1 MVGAGGLNSDATWAR
16 RPSSP
21 PELTGFDMLL
31 SAHARSLRPRS
42 ILVARIVTAVTIVAP
57 TEPTRNDESTQK
69 QRRSSKLVRQLSS
82 ASAAAR
88 SKSAI
93 SFSESSATR
102 IFLMQYKTSGITRL
116 NRSACAWEAFS
127 SSVAAKRRALSSSIA
142 ANRLAKKSF
151 GMFNLGLLVLDWIG
165 PIIRC
170 LSLKPRS
177 DHHCD
182 FEISSDSPPAP

>member
-1 MVGAGGLNSDATWAR
+1 
-16 RPSSP
+16 
-21 PELTGFDMLL
+21 LTQG
-31 SAHARSLRPRS
+31 
-42 ILVARIVTAVTIVAP
+42 
-57 TEPTRNDESTQK
+57 
-69 QRRSSKLVRQLSS
+69 QRRSSELVLQLSS

-127 SSVAAKRRALSSSIA
+127 SSVAAKRRALFSSIA

-177 DHHCD
+177 DPLKREHAA
-182 FEISSDSPPAP
+182 PAASIVAGELVG